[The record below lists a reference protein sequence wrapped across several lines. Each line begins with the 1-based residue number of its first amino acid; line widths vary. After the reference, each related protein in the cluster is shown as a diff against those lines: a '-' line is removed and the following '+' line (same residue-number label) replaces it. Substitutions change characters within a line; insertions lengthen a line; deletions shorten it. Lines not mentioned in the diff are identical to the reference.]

1 MFALGWLR
9 TVEYDFYNFYLK
21 LRSIQPPD
29 SRIVI
34 VGITEQDL
42 RELNQ
47 STLDDGTLVE
57 IIEKIKTQ
65 NPRVIGLDLHRNL
78 PVCYDINTCDR
89 DRAKLANLFR
99 NTPNLIGIETT
110 SIVSKPEQAILAHP
124 ELAKAQRIGA
134 SELIEDKDRLV
145 RRSYFY
151 FRKPNQENIF
161 SFGAAVALK
170 YLEAEDIKL
179 VVEGRSL
186 KLNNTVFPKI
196 PDKLKFYP
204 SQEIDGYQIL
214 LNYHNLNH
222 PFEFLSICKIL
233 DGNFSADDLQDKIV
247 LIGAAYELSKDI
259 WYLPNSK
266 SKENSRQFSYGV
278 EVHAQLI
285 SSIVDAAFKERIVL
299 KFMPGLWENALVILL
314 LLEPGLFIYFLSKK
328 TKRDLNLFRLTVVQ
342 LFIIL
347 VGGWVSIIL
356 GYWLP
361 VANLIF
367 ITLVNAT
374 IISILIYQNRH
385 ESEKLRLEK
394 QVDRQTQELQ
404 KALADLKKITRE
416 AVKQEKSA
424 FFLASTAFLDHE
436 IKNPLGLILV
446 SSDAVTAQAYYLVE
460 SLEKNNGDGQD
471 RLVDEETKEVVAEI
485 ISNNASIREQA
496 KRIQDLLQLIDT
508 QSYQKQENLSLHN
521 IDDFLDR
528 VWEVSWYTFNKK
540 TDSQLKVEIIWDKSN
555 SSEKINIYPKSLHIA
570 LNNILENGLYS
581 LAQKSKKTNTLSLF
595 KPKIKIKSHKTN
607 NYWSIVIEDNGEGIK
622 PENQQ
627 KIFQE
632 FYSTKDK
639 SLGLGLFITK
649 QIIATQHHGSIN
661 LESRLGI
668 FTRFTIKIPTALEK
682 ITVDTPN
689 LTYK

>member
-9 TVEYDFYNFYLK
+9 TVEYDFYDFYLK

-57 IIEKIKTQ
+57 LIEKIKTQ

-78 PVCYDINTCDR
+78 PVCYDIKTCDR
-89 DRAKLANLFR
+89 DRAKLATLFR

-179 VVEGRSL
+179 VVEGQSL

-214 LNYHNLNH
+214 LNYHTRNH

-233 DGNFSADDLQDKIV
+233 DGEFSADDLRDKIV

-259 WYLPNSK
+259 WYLPNSN
-266 SKENSRQFSYGV
+266 SEENSQKFTYGV

-285 SSIVDAAFKERIVL
+285 SSILDAAFQERIVL
-299 KFMPGLWENALVILL
+299 KFMPGLWENAIVILL
-314 LLEPGLFIYFLSKK
+314 LLEPGLFIYWLIKTTKK
-328 TKRDLNLFRLTVVQ
+328 DLDLFNLTVVQ
-342 LFIIL
+342 LLLIL
-347 VGGWVSIIL
+347 GGGWVSIIL

-361 VANLIF
+361 VANFIF

-385 ESEKLRLEK
+385 EEEKLRLEK
-394 QVDRQTQELQ
+394 QVDRQTKELQ

-446 SSDAVTAQAYYLVE
+446 SSDAVTAQAYSLVE
-460 SLEKNNGDGQD
+460 SLEQNNGDGQNL
-471 RLVDEETKEVVAEI
+471 LVDEETKEVVAEI

-496 KRIQDLLQLIDT
+496 KRIQDLIQLIDT

-540 TDSQLKVEIIWDKSN
+540 TDSQLKVEIIWEKSN

-581 LAQKSKKTNTLSLF
+581 LAQKSQKTNTLSLF
-595 KPKIKIKSHKTN
+595 KPRIKIKSHKTN
-607 NYWSIVIEDNGEGIK
+607 KYWSIVIEDNGEGIK

-632 FYSTKDK
+632 FYSTKEK

-649 QIIATQHHGSIN
+649 QIIETQHHGSIN

-668 FTRFTIKIPTALEK
+668 FTRFTIKIPTVLEK
-682 ITVDTPN
+682 N
-689 LTYK
+689 NARYS